1 MTSRPHTGPQ
11 EPLLK
16 QTAETM
22 ACFNMAAAGDRV
34 LIAVSG
40 GPDSIALFHIL
51 RQLAAGLG
59 IQLAVAHLNHGLRP
73 GAADRE
79 AAFVNQLARDHG
91 IPFHLEHIHLDK
103 QRGSLEERARKARYA
118 FLHRAAAA
126 HGYTRIALGHQ
137 VDDNVEAMLMH
148 LLRGSGIRGLAGIP
162 PTRDGI
168 IIRPLIRARRHQI
181 VSFLKEHHY
190 QWMEDASNRETRFVR
205 NRIRHELLP
214 YLRKAFNANIVET
227 LNRTAALCRE
237 EEAWFQSYLTPLVT
251 AACSLD
257 DTGGLRL
264 NRQIII
270 DAAPPIQR
278 RIIREA
284 LRQWM
289 GDLRRFGA
297 VHIDAL
303 VDLLPGH
310 QIGRRVSLPNGVT
323 ATRTGDSLCF
333 EKTTRRSQS
342 IAASSTG
349 FEYCVPAEFN
359 SPLTINI
366 PECRHTLIFTRRT
379 LPQPSQLSLANQRC
393 AWFDMHALTFPLT
406 VRNFRPGDRLT
417 PFGMSG
423 SQKVKKL
430 LIDRK
435 IPQHERMRI
444 PLLLDAEQ
452 MLWVVGVRR
461 AARAAITSRT
471 TEVLCVEAL

>member
-1 MTSRPHTGPQ
+1 
-11 EPLLK
+11 
-16 QTAETM
+16 
-22 ACFNMAAAGDRV
+22 
-34 LIAVSG
+34 
-40 GPDSIALFHIL
+40 
-51 RQLAAGLG
+51 
-59 IQLAVAHLNHGLRP
+59 
-73 GAADRE
+73 
-79 AAFVNQLARDHG
+79 
-91 IPFHLEHIHLDK
+91 
-103 QRGSLEERARKARYA
+103 
-118 FLHRAAAA
+118 
-126 HGYTRIALGHQ
+126 
-137 VDDNVEAMLMH
+137 MH

-168 IIRPLIRARRHQI
+168 IIRPLIQARRHQI

-190 QWMEDASNRETRFVR
+190 QWMEDASNRETRFIR

-237 EEAWFQSYLTPLVT
+237 EEVWFQSYLAPMVM

-264 NRQIII
+264 RQHIIL
-270 DAAPPIQR
+270 DAAPSIQR

-284 LRQWM
+284 LRQWL

-310 QIGRRVSLPNGVT
+310 RIGRQVSLPNGIT
-323 ATRTGDSLCF
+323 ATRTADSLCF
-333 EKTTRRSQS
+333 GKTTLRSQS
-342 IAASSTG
+342 IAANSTG

-359 SPLTINI
+359 SPLKIKI
-366 PECRHTLIFTRRT
+366 PECGHSLTFTRRT
-379 LPQPSQLSLANQRC
+379 SLQPFHFSHTNQRC

-406 VRNFRPGDRLT
+406 IRNFRPGDRLI

-423 SQKVKKL
+423 TQKVKKL

-444 PLLLDAEQ
+444 PLLLDAEYL
-452 MLWVVGVRR
+452 LWVVGVRR

-471 TEVLCVEAL
+471 TEVLCVEAS